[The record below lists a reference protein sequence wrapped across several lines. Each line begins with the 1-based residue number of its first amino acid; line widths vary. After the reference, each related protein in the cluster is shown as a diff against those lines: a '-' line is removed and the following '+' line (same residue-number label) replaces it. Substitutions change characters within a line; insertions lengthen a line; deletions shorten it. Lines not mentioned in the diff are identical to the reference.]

1 MWGTIDRPWQ
11 RWSEGLCLETFA
23 AVIEVCR
30 YLFFLAFAVDF
41 FFASLLGGAGL
52 KGCPQGMATSAPQSG
67 HIFVSGFAMATFLLN
82 YQSTSRL
89 FFPR

>member
-1 MWGTIDRPWQ
+1 MV
-11 RWSEGLCLETFA
+11 LETFT
-23 AVIEVCR
+23 AVIEASPYV
-30 YLFFLAFAVDF
+30 FFLAFAVDF

-52 KGCPQGMATSAPQSG
+52 KGCPQGTATSAPQQG

-89 FFPR
+89 LFPR